1 MGICHFSDM
10 LDHKINPLIE
20 QITVR
25 LFNITIIIIVGF
37 LVNHSNRMS
46 SKVCQTIS
54 EIKTEHVRHQRNC
67 HSYCLLLLFIH
78 FL

>member
-20 QITVR
+20 KMTVR
-25 LFNITIIIIVGF
+25 LFNITIIIVGF
-37 LVNHSNRMS
+37 LVNQSNLMS
-46 SKVCQTIS
+46 STVCQTNS

-67 HSYCLLLLFIH
+67 HSYCLLLLFVH